1 MSGIRDEKILTKKGP
16 PYGFFNVTVSSAKI
30 VFLEAKTMSK
40 KALKGKVWQAI
51 NFLYQNF
58 IQKKAFFVSDSSM
71 CSIALI
77 EKSGGQYGCFDTI
90 KQPIFRFQA

>member
-1 MSGIRDEKILTKKGP
+1 M
-16 PYGFFNVTVSSAKI
+16 
-30 VFLEAKTMSK
+30 FLEAKTMSK

-77 EKSGGQYGCFDTI
+77 EKSGGKHGCFNSKNSLFSDFSRE
-90 KQPIFRFQA
+90 QCHFRVDFRLL